1 MSKEIELN
9 AENFEAT
16 VMESDKVTIVD
27 FWAPW
32 CGYCVRMMPTFEK
45 LADEMTSD
53 NLQFAKVNT
62 DEEQALAQAFQIE
75 VLPTFCIVKDK
86 KIIDKKIG
94 FVPEA
99 ELKEAIEKA
108 L

>member
-1 MSKEIELN
+1 MSKEIELKT
-9 AENFEAT
+9 ENFEST
-16 VMESDKVTIVD
+16 VMDSDKITVVD

-32 CGYCVRMMPTFEK
+32 CGYCIRMMPTFEK

-53 NLQFAKVNT
+53 TLQFAKVNT
-62 DEEQALAQAFQIE
+62 DEEQSLAQAFQIE

-86 KIIDKKIG
+86 KIVAKKIG

-99 ELKEAIEKA
+99 ELKEAIEQV